1 MTRSS
6 SPELD
11 GLEERI
17 ERLRR
22 EYDLFL
28 AGERRAEPAD
38 LRGEIERTILRLVAS
53 PLLNTA
59 DRFRVNTLAHRFRA
73 VEARVR
79 KLLERREAR
88 ARAAG
93 GGGQLRECPSVVI
106 DRALLERPATLDRY
120 VRRLHREVE
129 RACGGQAP
137 ITAAELRERLVET
150 ARAQVARPGVRAVRF
165 RVDSQGGKPRIRG
178 EILPETPAP
187 TGRA

>member
-1 MTRSS
+1 MARSS

-28 AGERRAEPAD
+28 AGERRTEPLD
-38 LRGEIERTILRLVAS
+38 LRGEIERTILKLVAS

-88 ARAAG
+88 ARGAG
-93 GGGQLRECPSVVI
+93 GSARQPEAPSVVI
-106 DRALLERPATLDRY
+106 DRALLERPAALDRY
-120 VRRLHREVE
+120 VRRLHQEVE

-137 ITAAELRERLVET
+137 ITAAQLREKLVET
-150 ARAQVARPGVRAVRF
+150 ARAQVTRPGVRAVRF
-165 RVDSQGGKPRIRG
+165 RVDSEGGRPRIRG
-178 EILPETPAP
+178 EILPEPPGP